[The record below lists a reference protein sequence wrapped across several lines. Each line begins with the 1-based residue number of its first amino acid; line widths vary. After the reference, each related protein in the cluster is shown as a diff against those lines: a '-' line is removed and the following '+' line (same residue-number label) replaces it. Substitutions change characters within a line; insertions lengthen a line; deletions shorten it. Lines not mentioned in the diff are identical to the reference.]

1 MTLGPLAI
9 GITCYPTT
17 GGSGIVATELGKRLA
32 RRGHSVHFITH
43 AVPVRLR
50 QFEERISFHPV
61 ETESYPL
68 FSHQPYALNLAAKMS
83 EVIERER
90 LDILHVHYALPHA
103 VSAYLAKQ
111 IVRPR
116 EVKVITTLHGTD
128 ITLVGLQPSFFSVT
142 KFSIEQSDAVTAV
155 SAWLRDQ
162 TVQSFGVRTPIHV
175 IRNFVD
181 SARFA
186 PGRDERRRLAFARPE
201 EVLLMHASNF
211 RPVKN
216 TPRVIEVFHAVAE
229 AVPARLLLVGEG
241 PELPACRDLASEF
254 GLGDR
259 ITFMGD
265 QEYIEA
271 LLPVADI
278 FLLPSDHESFGLVAL
293 EAMSCGV
300 TVVATRVGGMSEVIT
315 DGETGFLLDPG
326 DVAGMSALTIA
337 LARDP
342 ERRARVAAAA
352 RNEAVQR
359 FDIDAAVD
367 HYLDLYA
374 ALLSGTLPGAGG

>member
-1 MTLGPLAI
+1 MTTAITRPMAI

-32 RRGHSVHFITH
+32 RRGHHVHFITH

-50 QFEERISFHPV
+50 EFEERISFHPV

-68 FSHQPYALNLAAKMS
+68 FNHQPYALNLAAKMS
-83 EVIERER
+83 EVIERAE

-116 EVKVITTLHGTD
+116 PVQVITTLHGTD

-155 SAWLRDQ
+155 SGWLRDQ
-162 TVQSFGVRTPIHV
+162 TVSIFDVKTPIHV

-181 SARFA
+181 
-186 PGRDERRRLAFARPE
+186 PGKFRPLAASDRRHAFARPG

-216 TPRVIEVFHAVAE
+216 APRVVEVFRAVA
-229 AVPARLLLVGEG
+229 AQVPARLLLVGEG
-241 PELPACRDLASEF
+241 PELPACRALAEE
-254 GLGDR
+254 LGVVDR
-259 ITFMGD
+259 VTFLGD

-271 LLPVADI
+271 LLPYADI

-300 TVVATRVGGMSEVIT
+300 PVVATRVGGMPEVIA
-315 DGETGFLLDPG
+315 DGVNGYLCDPG
-326 DVAGMSALTIA
+326 DVEGMSALAVA

-342 ERRARVAAAA
+342 ARRTAIAGAARAAAS
-352 RNEAVQR
+352 EQ
-359 FDIDAAVD
+359 FDIDRAVD
-367 HYLDLYA
+367 RYLDLYA
-374 ALLSGTLPGAGG
+374 SLLGKS